1 MLVTSTSSIHG
12 FRADARSAW
21 MLALMV
27 GCGLIAGQASGQ
39 TPSGGLNDPAYFDN
53 LKKQAAELQ
62 KQADELNR
70 KIAQAAQPHLDAQA
84 KTMGGQEQARAK
96 AGASLSEINARLASR
111 TGQTPTGNSKINP
124 RIEPGMK
131 MTVLLKS
138 NSKHYTGT
146 LVGVKDGK
154 LQLQTI
160 PEDGA
165 RPSEFDLRDL
175 AAFQINA
182 GIFAFNPKSGQI
194 VPAMTCYRF
203 NAGSGD
209 FERLDSCQGSTYLAE
224 KAKVSGPTK
233 STPALFTSSA
243 DGTWGL
249 ALPVPFDNSTPRIPA
264 ASFQRVVTSEG
275 VYSYDPQTKNYKYKS
290 HSDFAKE
297 AQAQKDAAGQKYY
310 QDTWNRDREDYQL
323 ETNRIQA
330 MQPVFSW
337 PWTGGAAPW
346 YAQPQSPGPPQ

>member
-1 MLVTSTSSIHG
+1 V
-12 FRADARSAW
+12 
-21 MLALMV
+21 
-27 GCGLIAGQASGQ
+27 
-39 TPSGGLNDPAYFDN
+39 LNDPAYYEK

-84 KTMGGQEQARAK
+84 NTLGGQEQARRK
-96 AGASLSEINARLASR
+96 AGASLSEINARLAAR
-111 TGQTPTGNSKINP
+111 VGQTPSGGSKIDP

-146 LVGVKDGK
+146 LVGVKDGN
-154 LQLQTI
+154 LLLQTI
-160 PEDGA
+160 PEPGA
-165 RPSEFDLRDL
+165 KPSEFGLRDI

-182 GIFAFNPKSGQI
+182 GIFAYNPKIGQI

-203 NAGSGD
+203 NQATGNFD
-209 FERLDSCQGSTYLAE
+209 RMDSCPGSSFLAE
-224 KAKVSGPTK
+224 RAKVMGPTK

-243 DGTWGL
+243 DGTFGL
-249 ALPVPFDNSTPRIPA
+249 ALPVPFDNSTPKIPA
-264 ASFQRVVTSEG
+264 ASFQKVVTSEG
-275 VYSYDPQTKNYKYKS
+275 VYSYDPQTKSYNYKS

-310 QDTWNRDREDYQL
+310 QDTWNRDKEEYQL

-337 PWTGGAAPW
+337 PWAGGAPPW
-346 YAQPQSPGPPQ
+346 YAQPQPPTSSQPPAPYRLESITSLGLARVPKLQLGTRL

>member
-1 MLVTSTSSIHG
+1 MVESNCPTRARHTRAGTVLILTLV
-12 FRADARSAW
+12 
-21 MLALMV
+21 V
-27 GCGLIAGQASGQ
+27 GCGLIVGQVRGQ
-39 TPSGGLNDPAYFDN
+39 TPSGGVNDPAYFDN

-84 KTMGGQEQARAK
+84 TSLGGQEQARVK
-96 AGASLSEINARLASR
+96 AGASLSEINARLAAR
-111 TGQTPTGNSKINP
+111 AGQTPSGNSKINP

-146 LVGVKDGK
+146 LVGVRDGK
-154 LQLQTI
+154 LMLQTI
-160 PEDGA
+160 PEPGA
-165 RPSEFDLRDL
+165 RPSEFELRDV

-194 VPAMTCYRF
+194 VPALTCYRF
-203 NAGSGD
+203 NAASGD
-209 FERLDSCQGSTYLAE
+209 FERLDSCPGSSFLAE

-275 VYSYDPQTKNYKYKS
+275 VYSYDPQSKNYKYKS
-290 HSDFAKE
+290 HADFAKE
-297 AQAQKDAAGQKYY
+297 AQAQKDAAGTKYY

-330 MQPVFSW
+330 MQPVYSW
-337 PWTGGAAPW
+337 PWSGGAAPW
-346 YAQPQSPGPPQ
+346 YAQPQGPGSPQ